1 MLNSFGQFQRIAI
14 FGGKSDI
21 GLSILEFLPKTDD
34 VEIILVGRNLKE
46 VKESPCKIQTIE
58 CDFRNLGEI
67 SVVLNKIFV
76 DGDLDLALVS
86 FAVQKSALDHLLA
99 ENLID
104 VINTNFVST
113 SLLLTGLIERMEVQ
127 MHGNVLYI
135 SSFAGLRPRK
145 NNYVYGATKAGADF
159 LAQGLQ
165 DSSRSK
171 NVFLT
176 ILRPGFV
183 RTKFSNGLSEPPFST
198 DVTTVAQIAVKAVI
212 RNRKIVYAPKLLSLI
227 AIIFRNIPRFLFKFI
242 ERY

>member
-1 MLNSFGQFQRIAI
+1 VLNAFGQFQRIAI

-21 GLSILEFLPKTDD
+21 GLSILDFLPKADD
-34 VEIILVGRNLKE
+34 VEVFLVGRNLKE
-46 VKESPCKIQTIE
+46 VKESPYKIHLIE

-67 SVVLNKIFV
+67 ILVLNKIFF
-76 DGDLDLALVS
+76 DGDLDLAIVS
-86 FAVQKSALDHLLA
+86 FAVQKSASDHLLA
-99 ENLID
+99 ENLVE

-135 SSFAGLRPRK
+135 SSFAGIRPRK

-165 DSSRSK
+165 DSSKSK
-171 NVFLT
+171 NVSLT

-183 RTKFSNGLSEPPFST
+183 RTKFTNGLSEPPFST
-198 DVTTVAQIAVKAVI
+198 DVTTVAQIAVKALI
-212 RNRKIVYAPKLLSLI
+212 RNRKIVYAPKFLSLI
-227 AIIFRNIPRFLFKFI
+227 AIVFRNVPRFIFKFT
-242 ERY
+242 EKY